1 MARDDREDQDLI
13 IDVEIPADIDM
24 GVDFDGLPM
33 VVAKEKPKADPKL
46 DKAVDKPE
54 LKKPDPVK
62 PDADIA
68 RLTRERDEATA
79 LAQRIAREADERLAS
94 ERSAR
99 IRAEGASA
107 EDRGVAM
114 RAHWSKVT
122 AEAQAIDTAL
132 ASAKQMAATAKAQ
145 LRAAKEAGDLDGEV
159 VAQERLAQAM
169 QDQRELETGKRGAV
183 EEVERV
189 RGILRSMAEVEA
201 APKPEVR
208 QEPVKK
214 PEPKQQTP
222 DDWIAQFPK
231 ETTGAWL
238 SEHKDFVTDDKKH
251 RKLMRYVEDL
261 VDDHGQGFL
270 HSQDFVDKLNE
281 RFFPK
286 AKQEDD
292 VAADKDDAGV
302 EIDTAEPETPPAKA
316 SIPAAPVSRGAPA
329 KASGGT
335 QTKVRL
341 TQEQA
346 AIAPHLYPDAKS
358 PQEARQAY
366 ALDLLRA
373 QKEGRFES
381 RS

>member
-1 MARDDREDQDLI
+1 MVRDDRENQDLI
-13 IDVEIPADIDM
+13 IDVEIPDDIDM
-24 GVDFDGLPM
+24 GIDFDGLPM
-33 VVAKEKPKADPKL
+33 VVAKEKPKADPK
-46 DKAVDKPE
+46 VDKPE

-94 ERSAR
+94 ERAAR
-99 IRAEGASA
+99 IKAEGNSA

-145 LRAAKEAGDLDGEV
+145 LRAAKESGDLDGEV

-201 APKPEVR
+201 APKPELFKP
-208 QEPVKK
+208 EPIRK

-286 AKQEDD
+286 AAKQEDD
-292 VAADKDDAGV
+292 VADKDEDGV
-302 EIDTAEPETPPAKA
+302 EVETAEPEAPAKA
-316 SIPAAPVSRGAPA
+316 SIPAAPVSRGSPGNS
-329 KASGGT
+329 SGSSRRG
-335 QTKVRL
+335 KILL
-341 TQEQA
+341 TAEQA
-346 AIAPHLYPDAKS
+346 AIAPHLYPDKT
-358 PQEARQAY
+358 PQEARVEY
-366 ALDLLRA
+366 GLDLLRA
-373 QKEGRFES
+373 KKDGKFDS
-381 RS
+381 RV

>member
-1 MARDDREDQDLI
+1 MFRFNKHLQHKRN
-13 IDVEIPADIDM
+13 
-24 GVDFDGLPM
+24 LPH
-33 VVAKEKPKADPKL
+33 
-46 DKAVDKPE
+46 
-54 LKKPDPVK
+54 
-62 PDADIA
+62 
-68 RLTRERDEATA
+68 
-79 LAQRIAREADERLAS
+79 Q
-94 ERSAR
+94 
-99 IRAEGASA
+99 
-107 EDRGVAM
+107 
-114 RAHWSKVT
+114 
-122 AEAQAIDTAL
+122 
-132 ASAKQMAATAKAQ
+132 
-145 LRAAKEAGDLDGEV
+145 
-159 VAQERLAQAM
+159 LAQAM

-201 APKPEVR
+201 APKQEVR

-286 AKQEDD
+286 AAKQEDD
-292 VAADKDDAGV
+292 VADKDEAGV
-302 EIDTAEPETPPAKA
+302 EIDTAEPETPAKA
-316 SIPAAPVSRGAPA
+316 SIPAAPVSRGSPG
-329 KASGGT
+329 KASGGGT

-341 TQEQA
+341 TPEQA

-373 QKEGRFES
+373 QKEGRFEN